1 MAMTKVTVPAIAAAL
16 TLSLAAAPAAFASG
30 ASTLSQSGLSGMSC
44 AAFTHLPAA
53 KREALVRQAN
63 LASGPILF
71 PRGGFF
77 RHDTGAAKGTPLQAG
92 LIIQACQAVPSSTS
106 VGDAYNRSFTVL
118 RAR

>member
-1 MAMTKVTVPAIAAAL
+1 MHKINATLLAAGLALPLLSAVPAL
-16 TLSLAAAPAAFASG
+16 ASG

-44 AAFTHLPAA
+44 ADFTHLPAA

-63 LASGPILF
+63 LAAGPNLF

-77 RHDTGAAKGTPLQAG
+77 RHDTGAARGTPLQAG

-106 VGDAYNRSFTVL
+106 VGAAYNRSFTVL
-118 RAR
+118 RSR